1 MQLDFIQS
9 QEEFRV
15 DLIQTQNIRL
25 HNNYYIS
32 ALLTQ
37 GVLRIGS

>member
-9 QEEFRV
+9 QEELHV

-25 HNNYYIS
+25 ITITTFQHY
-32 ALLTQ
+32 
-37 GVLRIGS
+37 